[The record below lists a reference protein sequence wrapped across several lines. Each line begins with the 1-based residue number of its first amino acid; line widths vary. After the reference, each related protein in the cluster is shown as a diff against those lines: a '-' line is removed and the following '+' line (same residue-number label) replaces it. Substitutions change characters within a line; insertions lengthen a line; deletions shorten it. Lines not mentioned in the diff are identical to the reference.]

1 MSTEEIKELL
11 SAPLEIGRKL
21 PPEEARRYVDALN
34 RLSLESFEEKVL
46 KAPFMSTLRAGT
58 LSLEAVRLFW
68 KNWAYFVFE
77 VNNILAM
84 AYQRHIGFFKRH
96 PDLLASFSA
105 KVADEYMHPE
115 PPGHIKIVLA
125 QGRVL
130 GLSDEEMIACPML
143 PECRALLEWR
153 RGLLY
158 EGTMLE
164 YWCSLLNE
172 ENIGHWAR
180 EFGKALVEKY
190 GLSWGQVRYFK
201 THEEADLETHAGGI
215 LGHGEFNRTVTQ
227 RLLEEGRVEMRPGFT
242 PAYCLET
249 GVAYLALFLDGA
261 YRLAGKKIQ
270 AAD

>member
-1 MSTEEIKELL
+1 MSPDPSTDLL
-11 SAPLEIGRKL
+11 SAPLEVGRKFSS
-21 PPEEARRYVDALN
+21 EEARRFMDGLQEVSYG
-34 RLSLESFEEKVL
+34 SFRERVL
-46 KAPFMSTLRAGT
+46 AGPFMSELRAGT
-58 LSLEAVRLFW
+58 LPLEAVRLFW
-68 KNWAYFVFE
+68 QNWAYFVFE

-105 KVADEYMHPE
+105 KVADEYIHPE
-115 PPGHIKIVLA
+115 PPGHVKIVLA
-125 QGRVL
+125 QGKVL
-130 GLSDEEMIACPML
+130 GLTEEEMIACPML

-180 EFGKALVEKY
+180 EFGRALVERY

-215 LGHGEFNRTVTQ
+215 LGHGEFNRAVTQ

-242 PAYCLET
+242 PLYCLET
-249 GVAYLALFLDGA
+249 GVAYLALFLEAA
-261 YRLAGKKIQ
+261 YRHAGKK
-270 AAD
+270 